1 MGDCLCVCDYCWL
14 ICDIR
19 NVHWQWNGI
28 VGVDNVTYM
37 LSSVVCECIWFQFDV
52 IVVWYFFDGECMS
65 CWHDGGRYAVGYW
78 GINECMY
85 E

>member
-1 MGDCLCVCDYCWL
+1 MGDCLCVGDYCWL

-37 LSSVVCECIWFQFDV
+37 LSSVFCDCIGLNLMFLWCGIFG
-52 IVVWYFFDGECMS
+52 IIKLP
-65 CWHDGGRYAVGYW
+65 CWHDGGRYAVGHW
-78 GINECMY
+78 GINECMN

>member
-1 MGDCLCVCDYCWL
+1 MFDRYLCGGCIVGDCLYVGDYCWL

-37 LSSVVCECIWFQFDV
+37 LSSVVCECIWFKFDV
-52 IVVWYFFDGECMS
+52 IVVWYFCDHE
-65 CWHDGGRYAVGYW
+65 YALLA
-78 GINECMY
+78 
-85 E
+85 